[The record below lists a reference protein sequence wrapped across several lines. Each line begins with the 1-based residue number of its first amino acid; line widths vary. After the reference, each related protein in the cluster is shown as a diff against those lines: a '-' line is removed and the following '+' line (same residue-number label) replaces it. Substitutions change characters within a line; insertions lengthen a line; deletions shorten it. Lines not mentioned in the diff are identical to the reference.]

1 MTFEEYKKLWLESP
15 DHENNEEEIRN
26 WYERGTLVHWCSDL
40 KTKKLY
46 FINSG
51 RKSIDTTYEEER
63 ENGILYRTILKY
75 KQEQDKLAK
84 MQEDFV

>member
-15 DHENNEEEIRN
+15 DHENNEKEIRD
-26 WYERGTLVHWCSDL
+26 WYENGTLVYWCSDL
-40 KTKKLY
+40 KTKQLY
-46 FINSG
+46 YINSG
-51 RKSIDTTYEEER
+51 QKSIDVTYEEER
-63 ENGILYRTILKY
+63 DNGILYRTILKY